1 MELVRAIQGGVDVNG
16 DGLQSLDPNRIY
28 YAGQSF
34 GGIYG
39 TIFMGIEPDI
49 RAGVPNVPG
58 GPIIDIVRLS
68 PSFQLLLTQALAVRV
83 PSLLNAGPPIF
94 FNDNSPLRNLPPVI
108 NNVPGAVAIQTV
120 EDTSR
125 WLGQAGRS
133 CGLGA
138 IHPQE
143 PVAG

>member
-1 MELVRAIQGGVDVNG
+1 
-16 DGLQSLDPNRIY
+16 
-28 YAGQSF
+28 
-34 GGIYG
+34 
-39 TIFMGIEPDI
+39 MGIEPDI

-68 PSFQLLLTQALAVRV
+68 PSFQLLLTQSLAVRV

-94 FNDNSPLRNLPPVI
+94 FNDNSPLRNLPPVV

-125 WLGQAGRS
+125 WLGQAGD
-133 CGLGA
+133 
-138 IHPQE
+138 
-143 PVAG
+143 PVAGRHSSARIHCRVSGEVRHYPVCAR